1 MIYLPFPKS
10 DGLLDK
16 IVALT
21 LEEVPD
27 DVGRPSELET
37 LLCWIRVF
45 ADLPPFGGKLFRQHW
60 STTRTF
66 PEYEHQISGKW
77 DLHPIK
83 HIFSSHRDLITSF
96 YGSISMEF

>member
-66 PEYEHQISGKW
+66 PESRRSDPKTFLFAQKNILSDQTIITKEF
-77 DLHPIK
+77 IK
-83 HIFSSHRDLITSF
+83 QCSYD
-96 YGSISMEF
+96 